1 MGLQISKKGK
11 WEGVLKIKLY
21 KNCSAR
27 RLELP
32 GGEHTKVS
40 GEWLPEEDREAAC
53 LLCPHAFF
61 YASFHLVVPELYP
74 LQ

>member
-1 MGLQISKKGK
+1 M
-11 WEGVLKIKLY
+11 LKIKLY

-40 GEWLPEEDREAAC
+40 REWLPEEDREAAY
-53 LLCPHAFF
+53 LLCPHALL
-61 YASFHLVVPELYP
+61 YASLPLSGSSVVSITINH
-74 LQ
+74 